1 MRANACWEFVGV
13 NRLQLNWVYGC
24 CFCLEK
30 EELFPQFFFLGG
42 GSRLVE
48 LGCFASLGTRNF

>member
-1 MRANACWEFVGV
+1 MHVGSLSVGV

-30 EELFPQFFFLGG
+30 EELFPQLFFGG
-42 GSRLVE
+42 GGG
-48 LGCFASLGTRNF
+48 LG